1 MELRN
6 RVALIT
12 GAGSGIGAG
21 SARVMAAA
29 GASVVVLDARED
41 AAEQVASDVRER
53 GGTAYACMAD
63 VTDEDQVRSA
73 VEAAVK
79 RFGSINIVHAN
90 AGINGILAPIE
101 DITLA
106 EWHATIDVNLT
117 GTFLIVKHT
126 IPFLR
131 AAGGGAIITTASL
144 HGTALFSMAG
154 YSAYGASKAGQ
165 LGFTKMAAAELAR
178 WKIRVNAIL
187 PGGVATNI
195 SERTQSRNLE
205 GITWQVERPQ
215 PFPPLTERE
224 STPEEIGAVVL
235 FLASDTS
242 RQITGASIY
251 CDGGTA
257 LWV

>member
-1 MELRN
+1 MELTN
-6 RVALIT
+6 QVALIT

-21 SARVMAAA
+21 TARVLADA
-29 GASVVVLDARED
+29 GVRVAVVDARPD
-41 AAEQVASDVRER
+41 AAEQVACEIQKS
-53 GGTAYACMAD
+53 GGTAHAIAAD
-63 VTDEDQVRSA
+63 VSDEDEVRAA
-73 VEAAVK
+73 VEATVQE
-79 RFGSINIVHAN
+79 FGSINIVHAN

-101 DITLA
+101 EITLD
-106 EWHATIDVNLT
+106 EWHATIGVNLT

-126 IPFLR
+126 IPHLR
-131 AAGGGAIITTASL
+131 EAGGGAIITTASL

-154 YSAYGASKAGQ
+154 YSTYGASKAGQ
-165 LGFTKMAAAELAR
+165 LGFTKMAAAEVAR

-195 SERTQSRNLE
+195 SQRTHTRNLE
-205 GITWQVERPQ
+205 GITWDITRPK

-224 STPEEIGAVVL
+224 STPEEIGKVVL
-235 FLASDTS
+235 FLASDAG
-242 RQITGASIY
+242 RLITGSAIY

>member
-1 MELRN
+1 MELTN
-6 RVALIT
+6 QVALIT

-21 SARVMAAA
+21 TARVMAGA
-29 GASVVVLDARED
+29 GARVAVVDARAD
-41 AAEQVASDVRER
+41 AAERVASAIRR
-53 GGTAYACMAD
+53 SGGTARAIAAD
-63 VTDEDQVRSA
+63 VTDEDQVRAAVDAA
-73 VEAAVK
+73 VEE
-79 RFGSINIVHAN
+79 FGSINIVHAN
-90 AGINGILAPIE
+90 AGINGVLAPIE
-101 DITLA
+101 EITLT

-126 IPFLR
+126 IPHLR
-131 AAGGGAIITTASL
+131 DAGGGAIITTASL

-154 YSAYGASKAGQ
+154 YSTYGASKAGQ

-195 SERTQSRNLE
+195 SQGTRARNLE
-205 GITWQVERPQ
+205 GITWDVTRPQ

-224 STPEEIGAVVL
+224 STPEEIGRVAL
-235 FLASDTS
+235 FLASDAG
-242 RQITGASIY
+242 RQITGSAIY